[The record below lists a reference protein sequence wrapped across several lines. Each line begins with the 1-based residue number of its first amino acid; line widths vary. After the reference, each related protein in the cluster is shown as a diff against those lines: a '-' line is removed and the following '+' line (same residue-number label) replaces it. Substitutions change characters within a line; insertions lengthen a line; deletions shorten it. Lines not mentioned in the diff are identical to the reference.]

1 MKIGVILVD
10 GRKMMREGLRVLL
23 ERHDDLHVAGEAD
36 EGKAGAKIAKA
47 LAPNVAVLN
56 ITFWSRDVRDMIK
69 ALSRNGKTKVICLTI
84 SHDAGFV
91 RELLQAGA
99 VACLTKE
106 AAADELVTAIRTVSD
121 GKVYLSPT
129 VAHAVLAEYV
139 APTTGKSRGGSS
151 GGGGSGGGGG
161 GAGNGAAS
169 TGDVATLTPRER
181 EILRRIAD
189 GESSKQIAA
198 ALDIGLK
205 TVDTHRRRLMEKLKC
220 YSVAELTKYAVRSGL
235 TPLETQA

>member
-23 ERHDDLHVAGEAD
+23 ERHDDIHVAGEAD
-36 EGKAGAKIAKA
+36 EGRAAAKIAKA
-47 LAPNVAVLN
+47 LSADVAVLN
-56 ITFWSRDVRDMIK
+56 VTFWSREVRDVIK
-69 ALSRNGKTKVICLTI
+69 ALSRGGKTKIICLTI
-84 SHDAGFV
+84 SQDAGFV

-106 AAADELVTAIRTVSD
+106 AAAEELVTAIRTAVE
-121 GKVYLSPT
+121 GKVYLSPS

-139 APTTGKSRGGSS
+139 VPPPRKGR
-151 GGGGSGGGGG
+151 GG
-161 GAGNGAAS
+161 GAAG
-169 TGDVATLTPRER
+169 GDATPLTPRER
-181 EILRRIAD
+181 EILRRVAD

-220 YSVAELTKYAVRSGL
+220 YSVAELTKYAVRHGL
-235 TPLETQA
+235 TPLETRA

>member
-1 MKIGVILVD
+1 
-10 GRKMMREGLRVLL
+10 MREGLRMLL
-23 ERHDDLHVAGEAD
+23 ERHDDIHVAGEAD
-36 EGKAGAKIAKA
+36 EGKAAAKIAKA
-47 LAPNVAVLN
+47 LAADVAVLN
-56 ITFWSRDVRDMIK
+56 VTFWSREVRDVMK
-69 ALSRNGKTKVICLTI
+69 ALSRNGRTKLICLTI
-84 SHDAGFV
+84 SHEAGFV

-99 VACLTKE
+99 AACLTKE
-106 AAADELVTAIRTVSD
+106 AAAEELVTAIRTVHE

-129 VAHAVLAEYV
+129 VAHAVLAEYI
-139 APTTGKSRGGSS
+139 APANGKSRGV
-151 GGGGSGGGGG
+151 GSGGGRSGG
-161 GAGNGAAS
+161 GASSGAGGAS
-169 TGDVATLTPRER
+169 VGDVATLTPRER

-235 TPLETQA
+235 TPLETHA

>member
-1 MKIGVILVD
+1 
-10 GRKMMREGLRVLL
+10 MREGLRMLL
-23 ERHDDLHVAGEAD
+23 ERHDDIHVAGEAD
-36 EGKAGAKIAKA
+36 EGKAAAKIAKA
-47 LAPNVAVLN
+47 LAADVAILNV
-56 ITFWSRDVRDMIK
+56 TFWSREVRDVMK
-69 ALSRNGKTKVICLTI
+69 ALSRNGRTKLICLTI
-84 SHDAGFV
+84 SHEAGFV

-99 VACLTKE
+99 AACLTKE
-106 AAADELVTAIRTVSD
+106 AAAEELVTAIRAVHE

-129 VAHAVLAEYV
+129 VAHAVLAEYI
-139 APTTGKSRGGSS
+139 APATGKSRGV
-151 GGGGSGGGGG
+151 GSGGGRSGG
-161 GAGNGAAS
+161 GASSGAGGAS
-169 TGDVATLTPRER
+169 VGDVATLTPRER

-235 TPLETQA
+235 TPLETHA

>member
-1 MKIGVILVD
+1 MKISVILVD
-10 GRKMMREGLRVLL
+10 GRKMMREGLRALL
-23 ERHDDLHVAGEAD
+23 ERHDDIHVAGEAD
-36 EGKAGAKIAKA
+36 ESKAAAKIVKA
-47 LAPNVAVLN
+47 LAADVAVLN
-56 ITFWSRDVRDMIK
+56 VTFWSREVGDVIK

-99 VACLTKE
+99 AACLTKE
-106 AAADELVTAIRTVSD
+106 AAAEELVTAIRTVSE

-139 APTTGKSRGGSS
+139 APSPRRGRGRGRGGARRA
-151 GGGGSGGGGG
+151 GG
-161 GAGNGAAS
+161 GAGDGAA
-169 TGDVATLTPRER
+169 LTPRER

-205 TVDTHRRRLMEKLKC
+205 TVDTHRRRLMEKLAC

-235 TPLETQA
+235 TPLETHA